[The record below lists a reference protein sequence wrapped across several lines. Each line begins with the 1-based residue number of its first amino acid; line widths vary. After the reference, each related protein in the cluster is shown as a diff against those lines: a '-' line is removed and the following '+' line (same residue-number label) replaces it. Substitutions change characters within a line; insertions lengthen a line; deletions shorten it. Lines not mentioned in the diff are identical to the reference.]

1 MTDLRKYLRS
11 KGCERV
17 IQGSCYRVDKQKE
30 LLKQLTHNKKTG
42 LEIGLNAGDS
52 AYLFLTNIM
61 ETFLLSQAIAQL
73 LFHN

>member
-1 MTDLRKYLRS
+1 MSDLRKYLRS

-52 AYLFLTNIM
+52 AYLF
-61 ETFLLSQAIAQL
+61 F
-73 LFHN
+73 